1 MARNVHDYAG
11 LAAPLLAGG
20 WRFGNSFF
28 VLSSLPLDPFF
39 DAGEE
44 VEGEMMN
51 EKDIGISFM
60 HPSGDH
66 VHCNV
71 VFSRDRETFLFEK
84 MDHAFC
90 YII

>member
-1 MARNVHDYAG
+1 MARNVHDYSDLTTDF
-11 LAAPLLAGG
+11 LACCG
-20 WRFGNSFF
+20 WIGYSSF
-28 VLSSLPLDPFF
+28 VLSSLPLDPFL

-44 VEGEMMN
+44 MEGEMMN
-51 EKDIGISFM
+51 EKDIGIGFM

-84 MDHAFC
+84 MDYAFF